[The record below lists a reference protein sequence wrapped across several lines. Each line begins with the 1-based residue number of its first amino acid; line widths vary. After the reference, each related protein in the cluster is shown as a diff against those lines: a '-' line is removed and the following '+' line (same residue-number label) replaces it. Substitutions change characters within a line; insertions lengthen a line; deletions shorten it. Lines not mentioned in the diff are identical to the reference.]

1 MVIGLVGWALFI
13 IFLAIILAVIGA
25 VALVRKVL

>member
-13 IFLAIILAVIGA
+13 IFLLIVLAIVGA
-25 VALVRKVL
+25 VSLIRRVL